1 MFRILSIT
9 VQTSIILILVLAVF
23 NNSFIISFEIKDFI
37 YSVSSTYI
45 FIPLLI
51 FFVLIFLL
59 QTFYFKTKF
68 SFSKFI
74 AIKKLQNK
82 EKGYNAFVSG
92 MIALAN
98 KDYKRAILESKKISN
113 HLDDNPSLALLLK
126 SEIFKVEKKYDELS
140 VVYENMSKNK
150 HTENLGYRGMMEQYL
165 RAQDYHHAF
174 IYGER
179 LFNNNPFI
187 EKIYDTLVSIIAKTN
202 NWQQL
207 LIISDRAFSK
217 KIIDKKVYEE
227 NKSIGFFEIAKIKQL
242 SEIEESLKYMQKA
255 LKFRKNFPPYIKLYI
270 NLLIQNKNY
279 NLAKKS
285 IKKAWNE
292 LPHAEYKESI
302 LSLAAHLEIEMS
314 ELVKYI
320 AGTSYKNEESI
331 ILMVEA
337 FVESKKWDDARNQI
351 KYLLD
356 VRPKKEV
363 CLLMAKIEEGD
374 SGDVQKINA
383 WTQRAKDGAANNIW
397 ICTISKKSQQTWSS
411 VSEAGYFNSLEWR
424 QPIMLDSLEIYEG
437 LKING
442 N

>member
-1 MFRILSIT
+1 LFRILSIT

-98 KDYKRAILESKKISN
+98 KDYKRAILESKKISS

-140 VVYENMSKNK
+140 VVYEDMSKNK

-302 LSLAAHLEIEMS
+302 LSLAAHLEIEML
-314 ELVKYI
+314 ELVEYI

-337 FVESKKWDDARNQI
+337 LIESKKWDDARNQI
-351 KYLLD
+351 KNLLD

-374 SGDVQKINA
+374 SSDVQKINA

>member
-9 VQTSIILILVLAVF
+9 VQTSIILILVLVVF

-92 MIALAN
+92 IIALAN

-113 HLDDNPSLALLLK
+113 HLDDNPSLVLLLK

-292 LPHAEYKESI
+292 LPNAEYKESI

-320 AGTSYKNEESI
+320 AGASYKNEESI

-351 KYLLD
+351 KDLLD

-374 SGDVQKINA
+374 SGDVQKINT

>member
-1 MFRILSIT
+1 LFRILSIT

-140 VVYENMSKNK
+140 LVYEDMSKNK

-351 KYLLD
+351 KDLLD

>member
-9 VQTSIILILVLAVF
+9 VQTSIILILVLVVF

-37 YSVSSTYI
+37 YSISSTYI

-140 VVYENMSKNK
+140 VVYEDMSKNK

-337 FVESKKWDDARNQI
+337 LIESKKWDDARNQI
-351 KYLLD
+351 KDLLD

>member
-140 VVYENMSKNK
+140 LVYEDMSKNK

-165 RAQDYHHAF
+165 RVQDYHHAF

-202 NWQQL
+202 NWHQL

-255 LKFRKNFPPYIKLYI
+255 IKLRKNFPPYIKLYI

-302 LSLAAHLEIEMS
+302 LSLAAHLEIEML
-314 ELVKYI
+314 ELVEYI

-337 FVESKKWDDARNQI
+337 LIESKKWDDARNQI
-351 KYLLD
+351 KNLLD

-363 CLLMAKIEEGD
+363 CLLMAKIEEED
-374 SGDVQKINA
+374 SSDVQKINA

>member
-113 HLDDNPSLALLLK
+113 HLDDNPSLVLLLK

-292 LPHAEYKESI
+292 LPHAEYKESM

-320 AGTSYKNEESI
+320 AGASYKNEESI

-351 KYLLD
+351 KDLLD

>member
-140 VVYENMSKNK
+140 LVYEDMSKNK
-150 HTENLGYRGMMEQYL
+150 HTKNLGYRGMMEQYL
-165 RAQDYHHAF
+165 RVQDYHHAF

-255 LKFRKNFPPYIKLYI
+255 IKLRKNFPPYIKLYI

-337 FVESKKWDDARNQI
+337 FIESKKWDDARNQI
-351 KYLLD
+351 KDLLD

-374 SGDVQKINA
+374 SSDVQKINA

>member
-1 MFRILSIT
+1 MFKILSIT

-140 VVYENMSKNK
+140 VVYEDMSKNK

-337 FVESKKWDDARNQI
+337 LIESKKWDDARNQI
-351 KYLLD
+351 KDLLD